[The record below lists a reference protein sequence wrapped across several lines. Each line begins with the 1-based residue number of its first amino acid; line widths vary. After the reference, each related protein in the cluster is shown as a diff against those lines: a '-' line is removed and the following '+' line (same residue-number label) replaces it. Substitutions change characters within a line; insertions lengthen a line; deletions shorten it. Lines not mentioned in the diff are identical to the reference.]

1 MMFTG
6 MRIFVDANVL
16 MSRTIRD
23 WLCLLRVESK
33 GGMFTLVTS
42 EDVLAEVEY
51 HLRRKIPDAD
61 GEVIVSLRGKI
72 VSSFD
77 EVLTGFPGN
86 LSNPTSDPNDQHVHC
101 GAISSGA
108 EILLTLDSGFLD
120 LEEQVLDVLP
130 YEVMTPDSLFLLI
143 DDSASRIVRRTTV
156 RQLAYWHEKRLSSS
170 LASKLRSSKCDLF
183 ANRVEEHLKNLS
195 GVSANRKSN

>member
-1 MMFTG
+1 MFTG

-23 WLCLLRVESK
+23 WLCLLRVEST

-51 HLRRKIPDAD
+51 HLRRKLPDAD
-61 GEVIVSLRGKI
+61 GEVIVSLREKI

-77 EVLTGFPGN
+77 EVLSGFQGN
-86 LSNPTSDPNDQHVHC
+86 LPNPTNDPNDQHVHC
-101 GAISSGA
+101 AAVASGA
-108 EILLTLDSGFLD
+108 EILLTLDSGFVKLEAHSLD
-120 LEEQVLDVLP
+120 DLS
-130 YEVMTPDSLFLLI
+130 YEVMTPDSLFVLI

-156 RQLAYWHEKRLSSS
+156 KQLAYWQAQKISNGLTSN
-170 LASKLRSSKCDLF
+170 LRNSKCELF
-183 ANRVEEHLKNLS
+183 ADRVESHLKNLS
-195 GVSANRKSN
+195 GVSTATFVG